1 MESTRQEVIGMKR
14 TNAKSRI
21 GDLSEF
27 YAVTWLWDQGYE
39 VFPNAGSQGMVDMVA
54 WHPETEKTIL
64 IDVKTARKTK
74 LKEND
79 QSTSRTPAQIER
91 GVQIVVYNADTRN
104 LKFVEHKNG

>member
-1 MESTRQEVIGMKR
+1 MIIPHTKHIKHS
-14 TNAKSRI
+14 NSRV

-27 YAVTWLWDQGYE
+27 YTITWLWDQGYE
-39 VFPNAGSQGMVDMVA
+39 VFPNAGSTGMVDMVA
-54 WHPETEKTIL
+54 WHPETEETIL

-79 QSTSRTPAQIER
+79 QSTSRTSAQIER

-104 LKFVEHKNG
+104 LKFVEHRDE